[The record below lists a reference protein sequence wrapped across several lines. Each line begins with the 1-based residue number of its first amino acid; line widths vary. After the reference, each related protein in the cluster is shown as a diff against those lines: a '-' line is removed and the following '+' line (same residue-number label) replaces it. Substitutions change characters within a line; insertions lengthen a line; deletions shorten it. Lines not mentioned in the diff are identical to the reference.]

1 MADNDVETPTAR
13 ERAKTE
19 RQDALVRAA
28 SALFAR
34 KGFGAVSI
42 EELGAAVGVSGPAL
56 YRHFAG
62 KQALLGEIL
71 VGASER
77 LLEGGRTVIAAHD
90 DPGDQL
96 DALVRFH
103 VAFALADADVI
114 RVQDRDLE
122 NLHDPDRHRV
132 RRLQREYVELW
143 TRVLQHRHPDVPA
156 THLRVRAHAVF
167 GLINSTPH
175 SVRGLRGAPGD
186 QTVGAILHDLALRAL
201 DA

>member
-77 LLEGGRTVIAAHD
+77 LLEGGRTAAGRKAGWGCQHCRIAGIAGA
-90 DPGDQL
+90 GDSPTRSPPL
-96 DALVRFH
+96 WT
-103 VAFALADADVI
+103 I
-114 RVQDRDLE
+114 R
-122 NLHDPDRHRV
+122 PDRP
-132 RRLQREYVELW
+132 
-143 TRVLQHRHPDVPA
+143 T
-156 THLRVRAHAVF
+156 
-167 GLINSTPH
+167 
-175 SVRGLRGAPGD
+175 
-186 QTVGAILHDLALRAL
+186 
-201 DA
+201 